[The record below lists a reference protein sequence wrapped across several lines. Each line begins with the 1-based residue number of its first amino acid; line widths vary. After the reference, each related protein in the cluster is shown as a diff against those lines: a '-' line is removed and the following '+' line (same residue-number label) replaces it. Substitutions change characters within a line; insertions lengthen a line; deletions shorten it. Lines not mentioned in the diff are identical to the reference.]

1 MTAKVIHTAVLGIG
15 SNMADG
21 HRRVA
26 EALDFLGSV
35 LVEMKTSPIYT
46 TAAVSGHGHDYAN
59 AVARG
64 VTSLEYDE
72 LNRLLKQYEM
82 AAGRTDEARRR
93 GEVAVDVDIVM
104 MDGDTV
110 RPKDA
115 SQDYFRI
122 GFSQL

>member
-1 MTAKVIHTAVLGIG
+1 MIVKVRHTAVLGIG

-26 EALDFLGSV
+26 EALEFLSSV
-35 LVEMKTSPIYT
+35 LEEMEASSVYT
-46 TAAVSGHGHDYAN
+46 TAAASGHGADYTN

-64 VTSLEYDE
+64 VTSFDYDE
-72 LNRLLKQYEM
+72 LNRILKQYELE
-82 AAGRTDEARRR
+82 AGRTDEARRR

-122 GFSQL
+122 GFSEL